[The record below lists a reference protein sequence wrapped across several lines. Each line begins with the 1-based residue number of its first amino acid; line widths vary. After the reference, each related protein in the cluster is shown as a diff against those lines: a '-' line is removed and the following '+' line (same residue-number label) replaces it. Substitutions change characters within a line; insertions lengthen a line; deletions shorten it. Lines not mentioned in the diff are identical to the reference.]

1 MDEIVVN
8 EGAVLFFILVLSF
21 IFNQALAY
29 FGIELEDRYKK
40 LVVFLVA
47 VGLTAFAMV
56 EAGLPELPD
65 AGADPSAFSLAL
77 LGAATLN
84 FKVAQIAYDRLWKAL
99 LNGRKKEKK

>member
-1 MDEIVVN
+1 MDEIVVV

-47 VGLTAFAMV
+47 VGLTA
-56 EAGLPELPD
+56 
-65 AGADPSAFSLAL
+65 
-77 LGAATLN
+77 
-84 FKVAQIAYDRLWKAL
+84 
-99 LNGRKKEKK
+99 